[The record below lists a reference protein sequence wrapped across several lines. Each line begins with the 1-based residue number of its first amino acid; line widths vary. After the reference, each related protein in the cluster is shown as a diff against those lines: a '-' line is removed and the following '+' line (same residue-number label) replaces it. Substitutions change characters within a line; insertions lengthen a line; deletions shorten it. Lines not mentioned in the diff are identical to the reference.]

1 MGKSE
6 KTVHKKPFPQPR
18 PQGATHAAAGIPR
31 RTLRGRRLWDVLA
44 YCFLRTP
51 GGLSARRLGHGYRA
65 TWQYP
70 HALTQA
76 FALQNQGYGPAQEL
90 EPDAQGRV
98 RIPQVL
104 MREAGLHKDAML
116 VGMLNKFEIWDQE
129 RFNALQLE
137 DVSDELSGLGI
148 TLSL

>member
-1 MGKSE
+1 MALLQISE
-6 KTVHKKPFPQPR
+6 PGQSPAPHQ
-18 PQGATHAAAGIPR
+18 
-31 RTLRGRRLWDVLA
+31 RRLAIGID
-44 YCFLRTP
+44 
-51 GGLSARRLGHGYRA
+51 LGTTHSLVAAVRNGVSEC
-65 TWQYP
+65 
-70 HALTQA
+70 L
-76 FALQNQGYGPAQEL
+76 
-90 EPDAQGRV
+90 PDAQGRV

>member
-1 MGKSE
+1 M
-6 KTVHKKPFPQPR
+6 
-18 PQGATHAAAGIPR
+18 
-31 RTLRGRRLWDVLA
+31 
-44 YCFLRTP
+44 
-51 GGLSARRLGHGYRA
+51 
-65 TWQYP
+65 
-70 HALTQA
+70 
-76 FALQNQGYGPAQEL
+76 
-90 EPDAQGRV
+90 